1 MAYKQNP
8 RSPIAKSLVGNQHKL
23 PQHLQDAIKAAPES
37 PAKMYGDSPAKQ
49 THTTKVQGRTVET
62 KGLTS
67 ARKLG
72 KTHASKGKKDQS
84 VLGGMNEEQRQAYY
98 QGMRDYHNKK

>member
-8 RSPIAKSLVGNQHKL
+8 RSPMAKSLVGNQHKL

-37 PAKMYGDSPAKQ
+37 PAKQ
-49 THTTKVQGRTVET
+49 TSTKVQGRTVKG

-67 ARKLG
+67 AHNLG
-72 KTHASKGKKDQS
+72 KTHASKGEKDQS
-84 VLGGMNEEQRQAYY
+84 VLGGMNEEQRKAYY